1 MTGWGQTLTSGGPH
15 QRSPFWF
22 GSISSCPDGFPSYL
36 LYDDEV
42 MTNVHLLRR
51 LGFKE
56 SFAIV
61 VGSVIGTGVFLKTA
75 VMAQEAGSPLYV
87 LLAWLVAGALSFMGA
102 LTYAELG
109 CLFPAA
115 GGEYVFLRKAYGP
128 LTGFLFGWTRF
139 WIASPGSIA
148 AYAIAAVTFLEG
160 ILPMANHRSEMAI
173 SIIIF
178 FTLLNC
184 FSVHFGGA
192 VQTVMTTIKILMIFG
207 LAGSILT
214 FGAGTSWDHLSGA
227 TSSVGWKG
235 WPGFGLAILAALW
248 AFDGWNNLSM
258 VAGEIRN
265 PDHVIPRSLAWGL
278 IAVLFLY
285 AGANLAYFYALPFE
299 EVANSNST
307 LHPDALPV
315 SLAFVFSA
323 LGAMNGTILTGA
335 RVPYAMARD
344 GLMWSWLGKANA
356 RTHSP
361 VGSTLV
367 QGSWACV
374 LAVSGTFDQ
383 LTNCIVFASWIFYA
397 LATSSL
403 FYFRRTLPPSAF
415 RTPAFPWPPV
425 IFIACAFLLI
435 INTLWTA
442 PKESLAGLGL
452 IAAGIPVYF
461 LLRKRGKARQADS
474 PTES

>member
-1 MTGWGQTLTSGGPH
+1 
-15 QRSPFWF
+15 
-22 GSISSCPDGFPSYL
+22 
-36 LYDDEV
+36 
-42 MTNVHLLRR
+42 MTNVNLLRR

-61 VGSVIGTGVFLKTA
+61 VGSIIGTGIFLKTA
-75 VMAQEAGSPLYV
+75 VMAQEAGAPLYV
-87 LLAWLVAGALSFMGA
+87 LLAWLVAGVLSFMGA

-128 LTGFLFGWTRF
+128 LTGFLYGWTRF

-148 AYAIAAVTFLEG
+148 AYAIGAVTFLEG
-160 ILPMANHRSEMAI
+160 LLPVTSHRSETAI
-173 SIIIF
+173 AIIVF
-178 FTLLNC
+178 FTVLNC

-192 VQTVMTTIKILMIFG
+192 VQTVMTATKILMIFG
-207 LAGSILT
+207 LAASIFA
-214 FGAGTSWDHLSGA
+214 FGAGTGWEHLGGA
-227 TSSVGWKG
+227 AASAGWKS
-235 WPGFGLAILAALW
+235 WSGFGLAILAALW

-258 VAGEIRN
+258 AAGEIRN
-265 PDHVIPRSLAWGL
+265 PDRVIPRALTWGL

-285 AGANLAYFYALPFE
+285 AGANLAYFYALPFA
-299 EVANSNST
+299 EVVNSNST
-307 LHPDALPV
+307 LYPDALPIATKAALQSFGGAAV
-315 SLAFVFSA
+315 AILSFAFVFSA

-335 RVPYAMARD
+335 RVPYAMAQD

-361 VGSTLV
+361 VGSTIV
-367 QGSWACV
+367 QGLWACV
-374 LAVSGTFDQ
+374 LAASGTFDQ

-397 LATSSL
+397 LTASSL
-403 FYFRRTLPPSAF
+403 FYFRRTLPAGAY

-425 IFIACAFLLI
+425 IFIVCALLLI
-435 INTLWTA
+435 LNTLWTM

-452 IAAGIPVYF
+452 IAVGIPVYF
-461 LLRKRGKARQADS
+461 LFRNRAA
-474 PTES
+474 P